1 MKQPYMKND
10 VLNHTIK
17 FNNLIPLLSSV
28 VMVVASTVIVYSKVD
43 KRLALIEQNQT
54 VISDKIDTLIEKY
67 ASVELRYGKIALQ
80 VQNLETLEGERHRD

>member
-1 MKQPYMKND
+1 MKND